1 MIGKVLLAGAIAIPA
16 ATTATVAATGVAW
29 IDVKEGGPEGH
40 RFVVPVPLVL
50 AEIAASFVPEK
61 ELDLKLGEEARE
73 YLRSAPAV
81 LKALAEAPDGEYV
94 RVDEGEQQVLIEKR
108 GDTLRVSVHGRNED
122 VQVNV
127 PLAAVSEIIGED
139 GRLSPRRAVRLLR
152 HARFSTLVDVRD
164 GNDHVKITVF

>member
-40 RFVVPVPLVL
+40 RFVLPVPLVL

-94 RVDEGEQQVLIEKR
+94 RVDEDEQQVLIEKR

-122 VQVNV
+122 VEVNV